1 MRRLQR
7 KLEEFAGPRWPRW
20 VRLLIGLAVVAAG
33 YVCYR
38 WRLVHAKEF
47 GALGIAFVGAEHGAP
62 ALAAMRAIKQALD
75 PLDILNPGKIL
86 APG

>member
-1 MRRLQR
+1 MRRLRR

-38 WRLVHAKEF
+38 WRLMHAREF
-47 GALGIAFVGAEHGAP
+47 GLLGFAFVCALLLIRRALWRAP
-62 ALAAMRAIKQALD
+62 TGRVPEGTNRL
-75 PLDILNPGKIL
+75 
-86 APG
+86 

>member
-20 VRLLIGLAVVAAG
+20 VRLLIAFAVAAAG

-38 WRLVHAKEF
+38 WRLMHAKEF
-47 GALGIAFVGAEHGAP
+47 GLLGIAVVP
-62 ALAAMRAIKQALD
+62 TLLLVRRAMWKARAGRV
-75 PLDILNPGKIL
+75 PEGTNRE
-86 APG
+86 